1 MNAISEPEVAAWR
14 FTPAN
19 LRLKRGC
26 DLLLSVLIL
35 TLMAPVMLLLG
46 LAVKIN
52 SPGPIVFKQRRVG
65 LHGEV
70 ITIYKFRSMRTTDD
84 GDVVEQATRHDPR
97 LTVIGALLRRSSL
110 DELPQFI
117 NVLQG
122 RMSIVGPRPHA
133 LAHDAHYRGLISG
146 YAQRQ
151 KVRPGITGWAQVS
164 GWRGETDTLEKMQ
177 ARVDH
182 DLEYLKN
189 WTIGLDL
196 RIMLKTVKVMLGDS
210 QAH

>member
-1 MNAISEPEVAAWR
+1 MNAIPEPAVADWR

-26 DLLLSVLIL
+26 DIILSVVILI
-35 TLMAPVMLLLG
+35 LMAPLMVLLG
-46 LAVKIN
+46 LGVKIS
-52 SPGPIVFKQRRVG
+52 SPGPMVFTQRRIG

-70 ITIYKFRSMRTTDD
+70 IKVYKFRSMRTTDD
-84 GDVVEQATRHDPR
+84 GNLIAQATRRDPR
-97 LTVIGALLRRSSL
+97 TTAFGRFLRRSSL

-133 LAHDAHYRGLISG
+133 LAHDAYYRCLIATYSRRH
-146 YAQRQ
+146 Q
-151 KVRPGITGWAQVS
+151 VRPGITGWAQVS

-177 ARVDH
+177 ARVEH
-182 DLEYLKN
+182 DLEYLKI
-189 WTIGLDL
+189 WTIWLDL
-196 RIMLKTVKVMLGDS
+196 RIMLKTVKVMLSDS
-210 QAH
+210 

>member
-1 MNAISEPEVAAWR
+1 MNAIPEPAVADWR
-14 FTPAN
+14 FTSSN

-26 DLLLSVLIL
+26 DVLLSVVILI
-35 TLMAPVMLLLG
+35 LMAPLMVVLG
-46 LAVKIN
+46 LVVKIS
-52 SPGPIVFKQRRVG
+52 SPGPMVFKQRRIG
-65 LHGEV
+65 LHDDV

-84 GDVVEQATRHDPR
+84 GDVIPQATRHDPR
-97 LTVIGALLRRSSL
+97 TTAFGTFLRRTSL

-133 LAHDAHYRGLISG
+133 LAHDAYYRCLIGS
-146 YAQRQ
+146 YSQRH

-164 GWRGETDTLEKMQ
+164 GCRGETDTLEKMQ

-189 WTIGLDL
+189 WTTWLDL
-196 RIMLKTVKVMLGDS
+196 WIMLKTVKVILDDS
-210 QAH
+210 

>member
-1 MNAISEPEVAAWR
+1 MNAIPEPAAAEWR

-26 DLLLSVLIL
+26 DFLFSVVIL
-35 TLMAPVMLLLG
+35 TLMAPLMVVLG
-46 LAVKIN
+46 LLVKIS
-52 SPGPIVFKQRRVG
+52 SPGPMVFKQRRIG
-65 LHGEV
+65 LQGDV

-84 GDVVEQATRHDPR
+84 GDVIPQATRHDPR
-97 LTVIGALLRRSSL
+97 TTTFGTFLRRYSL

-133 LAHDAHYRGLISG
+133 LAHDENFRRLIPT
-146 YAQRQ
+146 YPQRQ

-164 GWRGETDTLEKMQ
+164 GCRGETDTLEKIQ

-182 DLEYLKN
+182 DLAYLKN
-189 WTIGLDL
+189 WTIWLDL
-196 RIMLKTVKVMLGDS
+196 WIMLKTVKVMLGDS
-210 QAH
+210 QTN

>member
-1 MNAISEPEVAAWR
+1 MNTVPEPAVADSR
-14 FTPAN
+14 FSPAN

-26 DLLLSVLIL
+26 DILFSVVILIL
-35 TLMAPVMLLLG
+35 LAPLMVLLG
-46 LAVKIN
+46 LIVKIS
-52 SPGPIVFKQRRVG
+52 SPGPMVFKQRRTG

-70 ITIYKFRSMRTTDD
+70 ITVYKFRSMRSADD
-84 GDVVEQATRHDPR
+84 GQVIAQATRHDPR
-97 LTVIGALLRRSSL
+97 TTAFGTFLRRSSL

-133 LAHDAHYRGLISG
+133 LAHDAYYQCLIST
-146 YAQRQ
+146 YSQRQ

-164 GWRGETDTLEKMQ
+164 GCRGETDTLEKMQ

-182 DLEYLKN
+182 DLEYIKN

-196 RIMLKTVKVMLGDS
+196 RIMLKTVKVMLSGN
-210 QAH
+210 QAY

>member
-1 MNAISEPEVAAWR
+1 MNAIPEPAVADWR

-26 DLLLSVLIL
+26 DIILSVVILI
-35 TLMAPVMLLLG
+35 LMAPLMVLLG
-46 LAVKIN
+46 LGVKIS
-52 SPGPIVFKQRRVG
+52 SPGPMVFTQRRIG

-70 ITIYKFRSMRTTDD
+70 IKVYKFRSMRTTDD
-84 GDVVEQATRHDPR
+84 GNLIAQATRQDPR
-97 LTVIGALLRRSSL
+97 TTAFGRFLRRSSL
-110 DELPQFI
+110 DEFPQFI

-133 LAHDAHYRGLISG
+133 LAHDAYYRCLIATYSRRH
-146 YAQRQ
+146 Q
-151 KVRPGITGWAQVS
+151 VRPGITGWAQVS

-182 DLEYLKN
+182 DLEYIKN
-189 WTIGLDL
+189 WTIWLDL
-196 RIMLKTVKVMLGDS
+196 RIILKTVKVMLSDS
-210 QAH
+210 QAY

>member
-1 MNAISEPEVAAWR
+1 MNAIPEPAVADWR

-26 DLLLSVLIL
+26 DLLFSVVIL
-35 TLMAPVMLLLG
+35 TLMAPLMLG
-46 LAVKIN
+46 LGLLVKIG
-52 SPGPIVFKQRRVG
+52 SPGPMVFKQRRIG

-70 ITIYKFRSMRTTDD
+70 ITIYKFRSMRNTDD
-84 GDVVEQATRHDPR
+84 GDMIPQATRHDPR
-97 LTVIGALLRRSSL
+97 TTVFGRFLRRYSL

-133 LAHDAHYRGLISG
+133 LAHDAHFRRLIAA
-146 YAQRQ
+146 YPQRQ
-151 KVRPGITGWAQVS
+151 KARPGITGWAQVS
-164 GWRGETDTLEKMQ
+164 GCRGETDTLEKMQ
-177 ARVDH
+177 ARVDC

-189 WTIGLDL
+189 WTIWLDL
-196 RIMLKTVKVMLGDS
+196 WIMLKTVKVMLGDR
-210 QAH
+210 QAY